1 VKSIKAKFIVFFSVL
16 IIFSSVTM
24 GVSSY
29 FKAKEIMVDEAE
41 DNVES
46 LAQQSAQYI
55 ASFINGQRMI
65 LETLANLNEIKSM
78 DWSIQQPLLQRIV
91 EANKLAGL
99 AIVTPD
105 GTMTRM
111 DGNVVQLGA
120 SDPAMSAIKGD
131 KNAFNFSVSPATQKV
146 VMMLVTPIEKD
157 GKIPGA
163 ILGTW
168 DGECLSDIV
177 DKIGYGENGYSYILD
192 GEGTV
197 IAHPD
202 RDKVSSQERVLDMV
216 KDDPSLEGLAHTTE
230 KILANASG
238 IERYSYNGNYLY
250 AGFAPIEGT
259 DWKFVIT
266 ADQEEVQRAASGLSS
281 IVYIALLYILLSIV
295 ATYIIGHFTAKP
307 IVEGTNYAEKVANLD
322 LTEDIP
328 EKYKNRKDEIGALVR
343 ALQGIIYNLR
353 DLVKDISVFS
363 EQVAATAQ
371 QLSVTTQQ
379 SSVAAE
385 QIAKSV
391 EDIAKGASD
400 QAVNTEDGM
409 KKANNL
415 GTSIENN
422 EQKLQELL
430 TSSIAVN
437 EYVDEGIKEIEKLSK
452 ITEGSML
459 ANKEIY
465 EGIIKTNGSSKKIG
479 QASQVISSLADQT
492 NLLALNAAIEAARAG
507 EAGRG
512 FAVVA
517 EEIRKLAEQSSE
529 STKAIDDLVAELLR
543 NADDSVK
550 TMERVNS
557 IYLEQAN
564 SVKSNKEKYM
574 LIAKAIEKSDKA
586 AESLNI
592 SGKEMSQMKEEIIF
606 ALEKLASIAEENAAA
621 TEEVSASVEE
631 QTASMGEITNSS
643 ESLSI
648 LAHTLKAH
656 IEKFKL

>member
-1 VKSIKAKFIVFFSVL
+1 MKSIKAKLIVFFSVL
-16 IIFSSVTM
+16 IILSSVTM
-24 GVSSY
+24 VVSSY
-29 FKAKEIMVDEAE
+29 FKAKEIMMDEAE
-41 DNVES
+41 NNVAS

-55 ASFINGQRMI
+55 ASVMDGQRKI
-65 LETLANLNEIKSM
+65 VETLANLNEIKSM

-91 EANKLAGL
+91 EADKLAGL

-111 DGNVVQLGA
+111 DGTVVKLEA
-120 SDPAMSAIKGD
+120 SDPAMAAIKGD
-131 KNAFNFSVSPATQKV
+131 KNAYNFSLSPATQKV
-146 VMMLVTPIEKD
+146 VMMLVAPIEKD
-157 GKIPGA
+157 GKILGA

-168 DGECLSDIV
+168 DGMYLSDIV
-177 DKIGYGENGYSYILD
+177 DKIGYGENGYSYILN

-202 RDKVSSQERVLDMV
+202 RDKVSNQERVFDLV
-216 KDDPSLEGLAHTTE
+216 KDDPSLEGLAHTVE
-230 KILANASG
+230 KILANESG

-259 DWKFVIT
+259 DWKFVVS
-266 ADQEEVQRAASGLSS
+266 ANQEEVQRAASGLSS
-281 IVYIALLYILLSIV
+281 IVLIALFNILISIV
-295 ATYIIGHFTAKP
+295 ATYIIGHFAAKP
-307 IVEGTNYAEKVANLD
+307 IVESTKYAVKVANLD

-343 ALQGIIYNLR
+343 SLQSIILNLR
-353 DLVKDISVFS
+353 DLVKDISTSS

-371 QLSVTTQQ
+371 QLSITTQQ
-379 SSVAAE
+379 SSTAAA

-400 QAVNTEDGM
+400 QAANTEDGM
-409 KKANNL
+409 RKANNL
-415 GTSIENN
+415 GASIENN
-422 EQKLQELL
+422 EQKLQDLL
-430 TSSIAVN
+430 TSSMAVN
-437 EYVDEGIKEIEKLSK
+437 TYVDEGIKEIEKLSQ

-465 EGIIKTNGSSKKIG
+465 EGITKTHESSKKIG
-479 QASQVISSLADQT
+479 QASQVISSIADQT

-507 EAGRG
+507 DAGRG

-529 STKAIDDLVAELLR
+529 STKAIDNLVVELLK

-574 LIAKAIEKSDKA
+574 LIAKAIEKFDSA
-586 AESLNI
+586 VESLNI
-592 SGKEMSQMKEEIIF
+592 SGKEMHQMKEEIIL
-606 ALEKLASIAEENAAA
+606 ALKNLDSIAEENAAA
-621 TEEVSASVEE
+621 TEVVSASVEE

-643 ESLSI
+643 ESLAI
-648 LAHTLKAH
+648 LADALKAN